1 MRGWRTWFLCALLL
15 LAGWLWWHGRPIAH
29 ANGVLAP
36 DDPVQSAFSAPQP
49 PIPFKDATLHPLA
62 SFSLTARVLARDDYR
77 FDAESDLSPTDLAL
91 GWGRMSDSEVLRS
104 IDISQSG
111 RFYYWQTRTFPI
123 PRREIETHSANMHM
137 IPADASVAYQ
147 LKRIR
152 VGDVVSLEGMLVEAD
167 KANGWRWRSS
177 LTRDDTGNG
186 ACELVYVQSL
196 TIRPR

>member
-36 DDPVQSAFSAPQP
+36 DDPVQSTFDAPQP

-62 SFSLTARVLARDDYR
+62 GFSLTARVLARDDYR

-104 IDISQSG
+104 IDISQGG